1 MATSKGFHDHV
12 VECLQRVGEIST
24 RRMMGEYCVYHRGKL
39 IGDICD
45 DQLFLKPTASVLRL
59 MPEAERAYPYEGSK
73 TLMVVVDDL
82 EDTDR
87 MARVLEEMVKELP
100 EPKKRTKAKK
110 AAKPNRDRGKDR
122 AGGDRGEGN
131 DRVVENGGGEGNG
144 RAEEKTERQKTKEA
158 KDTTER

>member
-1 MATSKGFHDHV
+1 MDVDKTFGKEMGSMATSKGFHDHV

-110 AAKPNRDRGKDR
+110 AAKPKGR
-122 AGGDRGEGN
+122 AG
-131 DRVVENGGGEGNG
+131 
-144 RAEEKTERQKTKEA
+144 AEKGTEPKEKAGTEERTEPEEAGTKKKIES
-158 KDTTER
+158 